1 MIWSKPIIYGIIGHM
16 TGSANCSVVYG
27 KTQTSMGFAIGY
39 QIYIMFT
46 RHREPLG
53 EDLYNPQNY
62 KPTIRKI
69 SIQYCPPL
77 HHLQLILIIPSG
89 QSTRS
94 TKLAD

>member
-1 MIWSKPIIYGIIGHM
+1 MIGRM
-16 TGSANCSVVYG
+16 TGSVNCSVVYG
-27 KTQTSMGFAIGY
+27 KTRTSTGFAIGH
-39 QIYIMFT
+39 QIYIMFA

-53 EDLYNPQNY
+53 ENFYNPQNY

-69 SIQYCPPL
+69 SIQYCPHL